1 KTASHLSLLEHEFRT
16 DPASRQMPNCVSHPP
31 SPPSGKKRVNSP
43 WRAGTRIFQSS
54 SLPHKQGKD
63 HGNPFG
69 KRLSWARR
77 GSLALS
83 RHRPV
88 RFRLRKRSRPQ
99 ARPPEVRLLPRGQ
112 WSKRADRRGRTPAR
126 PEWPQNPGS
135 DHNKP
140 PSVFPGAHEYRFL
153 TPLVLRSHRPSKEQP
168 AGSQFRG
175 SRVPRTCMSWRP
187 QSGEVSTL
195 PV

>member
-31 SPPSGKKRVNSP
+31 SPPSGKKRVSSP

-69 KRLSWARR
+69 KRLSWAWP

-83 RHRPV
+83 RHQPV
-88 RFRLRKRSRPQ
+88 RFPLRKRNRPQ
-99 ARPPEVRLLPRGQ
+99 AHPREVRLLPRGQ
-112 WSKRADRRGRTPAR
+112 WSKRADKRGRTPAR
-126 PEWPQNPGS
+126 SEWPPNPGS
-135 DHNKP
+135 GHNKP
-140 PSVFPGAHEYRFL
+140 PSAFLVAHEYRFL
-153 TPLVLRSHRPSKEQP
+153 TPLVQQLHRPSKEQP
-168 AGSQFRG
+168 AGNQFRG
-175 SRVPRTCMSWRP
+175 SRVSRERTSWRP
-187 QSGEVSTL
+187 QWGEVLTL
-195 PV
+195 LL